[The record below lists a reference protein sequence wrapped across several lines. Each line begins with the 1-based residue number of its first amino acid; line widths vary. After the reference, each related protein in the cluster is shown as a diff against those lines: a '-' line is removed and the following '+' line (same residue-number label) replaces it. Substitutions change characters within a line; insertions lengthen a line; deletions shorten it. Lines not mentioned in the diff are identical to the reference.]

1 MTESKKNSIAW
12 GRAVVRIEARAVAA
26 LESRI
31 GASFASA
38 VDILMNCRGRVIVTG
53 MGKSGI
59 VARKISSTLTSTGVA
74 AYFLHPAE
82 GVHGDIG
89 AVLKDDAVIA
99 VSKSGNTEELL
110 RILPVFKRRDCPI
123 IAITGNPDSQ
133 LARQSDAVLDVAVEE
148 EACPHDLVPSS
159 STTAQLAMG
168 DALAIALLQQRG
180 FSAGDFAE
188 LHPAGS
194 LGARL
199 LLRVDDVMRTGKD
212 MAAVLEDTPLP
223 RTILE
228 ITSKRLGATCVLNA
242 GDGLAGI
249 VTDGDLR
256 RMIEKGGDIRGLTA
270 KDIMTRDPKC
280 IRSGVLAAAAI
291 HVMES
296 HSVNQLIV
304 LDEAGRPAGMVHIHD
319 LLKAGV
325 A

>member
-1 MTESKKNSIAW
+1 MTESKKNSIEW
-12 GRAVVRIEARAVAA
+12 GRQAVRIEACAVAA
-26 LESRI
+26 LEKRI

-38 VDILMNCRGRVIVTG
+38 VDILMKCRGRVIVTG

-59 VARKISSTLTSTGVA
+59 IARKISSTLTSTGVA

-99 VSKSGNTEELL
+99 VSKSGSTEELL
-110 RILPVFKRRDCPI
+110 RILPVFKRRNCPI
-123 IAITGNPDSQ
+123 IAITGNPDSP

-159 STTAQLAMG
+159 STTAQMAMG

-199 LLRVDDVMRTGKD
+199 LLRVDDVMRTGED
-212 MAAVLEDTPLP
+212 MAAVREDTPLA

-228 ITSKRLGATCVLNA
+228 ITSKRLGATCVLNDA
-242 GDGLAGI
+242 GGLAGI

-256 RMIEKGGDIRGLTA
+256 RLLEKGGDIRGLAA
-270 KDIMTRDPKC
+270 KDIMTAGPKC
-280 IRSGVLAAAAI
+280 IRAGILAAAAL
-291 HVMES
+291 HAMES

-304 LDEAGRPAGMVHIHD
+304 LDESGRPAGMVHIHD

>member
-180 FSAGDFAE
+180 SAPMISRNCTRRA
-188 LHPAGS
+188 AS
-194 LGARL
+194 AR
-199 LLRVDDVMRTGKD
+199 
-212 MAAVLEDTPLP
+212 ACSCA
-223 RTILE
+223 
-228 ITSKRLGATCVLNA
+228 S
-242 GDGLAGI
+242 
-249 VTDGDLR
+249 
-256 RMIEKGGDIRGLTA
+256 
-270 KDIMTRDPKC
+270 MT
-280 IRSGVLAAAAI
+280 
-291 HVMES
+291 
-296 HSVNQLIV
+296 
-304 LDEAGRPAGMVHIHD
+304 
-319 LLKAGV
+319 
-325 A
+325 